1 MSRHNDAAAAGHAAA
16 MIRRLALALFLLWL
30 APASALALPPVWV
43 VRDKDSQMVLFG
55 SVHLLPPGLTWR
67 PAALARALTSA
78 DDIWFEAPMGSEGQQ
93 AATEAAQAHALLPA
107 GQTLSALLSK
117 DGQDRLAKA
126 AAKLGVSKED
136 MDRLQPWYAE
146 LMLSNALYQKVGA
159 ERSQGVEIQL
169 WQGVNPAAKRVTFE
183 TPAEQ
188 VALFAGAPIADQ
200 VASLEETLKQAHSA
214 EHDYHVLLKAWMD
227 ADLKT
232 LDRKVVEPLRKTS
245 PSLYAALVQ
254 RRNERWT
261 QALDKRLQGS
271 GRTVVVVGMGHLIGP
286 DGLPA
291 RLRALGYTVEG
302 P

>member
-1 MSRHNDAAAAGHAAA
+1 
-16 MIRRLALALFLLWL
+16 MIRRLALALLLLWL
-30 APASALALPPVWV
+30 APATALALPPVWV

-55 SVHLLPPGLTWR
+55 SVHLLPPGLDWR
-67 PAALARALTSA
+67 PKALEQALTSA
-78 DDIWFEAPMGSEGQQ
+78 DDIWFEAPMGAEGQQ
-93 AATEAAQAHALLPA
+93 DATTAAQEHALLPA
-107 GQTLSALLSK
+107 GQKLSALLSEA
-117 DGQDRLAKA
+117 GRDRLAKA
-126 AAKLGVSKED
+126 AAKLGMSQED

-159 ERSQGVEIQL
+159 ERSQGVELQL
-169 WQGVNPAAKRVTFE
+169 WQGVNPDAKRVTFE

-188 VALFAGAPIADQ
+188 VALFAAAPMADQ
-200 VASLEETLKQAHSA
+200 VASLEETLKEAPSA
-214 EHDYHVLLKAWMD
+214 EHDYHVLLKAWMG

-245 PSLYAALVQ
+245 PALYATLVR
-254 RRNERWT
+254 RRNMRWT

-271 GRTVVVVGMGHLIGP
+271 GRSVVVVGMGHLIGP

-291 RLRALGYTVEG
+291 RLRALGYSVEG